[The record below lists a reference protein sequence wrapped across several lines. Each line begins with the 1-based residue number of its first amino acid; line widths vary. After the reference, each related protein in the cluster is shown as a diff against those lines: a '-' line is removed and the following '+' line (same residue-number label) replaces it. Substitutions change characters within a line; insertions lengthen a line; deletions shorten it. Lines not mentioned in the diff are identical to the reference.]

1 MLVYPA
7 LALYLMSQSASDED
21 DPDVQK
27 NGFSVIQDVA
37 DIPEHAMEEF
47 YDEDFDPTATWDE
60 NLDLFFERFRKI
72 NQTIK
77 NNEDEIREEFE

>member
-7 LALYLMSQSASDED
+7 LALWRMSQPASDED
-21 DPDVQK
+21 KPEVQK
-27 NGFSVIQDVA
+27 NGFAVIQDVA

-47 YDEDFDPTATWDE
+47 YDEDFDATATWDE
-60 NLDLFFERFRKI
+60 NLDLFFERFRQI